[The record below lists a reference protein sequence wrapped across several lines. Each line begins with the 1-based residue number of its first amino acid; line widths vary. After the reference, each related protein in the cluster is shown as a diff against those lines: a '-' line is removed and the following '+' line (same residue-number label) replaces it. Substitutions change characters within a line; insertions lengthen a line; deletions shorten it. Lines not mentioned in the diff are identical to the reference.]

1 MAPAPRCGQA
11 PAVGRVFA
19 FLLALTCACALAA
32 GARADTPAVDNSI
45 FKGAGVF
52 IDNYGNFPGPWA
64 LADELEKNHFT
75 WVALHVHN
83 GLYLLDR
90 NDQWIEVL
98 REHGLKVGGW
108 GYEDEHP
115 VISAALA
122 DLAVRQYRL
131 DFYIAD
137 AEAPYTQTKK
147 IKGWKRSQQFVNTFR
162 WLQPTLPA
170 AMTTYG
176 AAIAPWV
183 LPIDFAAWRNGNF
196 DLLPQAYY
204 NQFPKVYRPDMTV
217 SHAERAG
224 WSLDRVHP
232 VIGVYRKYPASNY
245 VPLLQAAGATGFS
258 VWLGDQATFADY
270 AALGVLTH

>member
-11 PAVGRVFA
+11 PAVGRVLA
-19 FLLALTCACALAA
+19 FFLALTCACALAA
-32 GARADTPAVDNSI
+32 GARAETPAVDNSI

-52 IDNYGNFPGPWA
+52 IDIYGNFPGPWA

-83 GLYLLDR
+83 GLYQLDR
-90 NDQWIEVL
+90 NDEWIEVL

-108 GYEDEHP
+108 GYEEEHP

-122 DLAVRQYRL
+122 DLAVRKFDL
-131 DFYIAD
+131 GFYIAD

-147 IKGWKRSQQFVNTFR
+147 IKGWKRSQQFINTFR

-170 AMTTYG
+170 AVTTYG
-176 AAIAPWV
+176 AAVAPWV

-204 NQFPKVYRPDMTV
+204 HQFPKLDRPDMTV
-217 SHAERAG
+217 LHAKRAG
-224 WSLDRVHP
+224 WSIDRVRP
-232 VIGVYRKYPASNY
+232 VVVVYRKYPAS
-245 VPLLQAAGATGFS
+245 
-258 VWLGDQATFADY
+258 
-270 AALGVLTH
+270 

>member
-1 MAPAPRCGQA
+1 MAPAAARGQA
-11 PAVGRVFA
+11 PAVVRVFA
-19 FLLALTCACALAA
+19 FLVALTCACALAA
-32 GARADTPAVDNSI
+32 GARADAPAGDNSI

-64 LADELEKNHFT
+64 LADELEKNHFS

-83 GLYLLDR
+83 GLNQLDG
-90 NDQWIEVL
+90 NEQWIEVL

-108 GYEDEHP
+108 GYEEEHP
-115 VISAALA
+115 VISAVLA
-122 DLAVRQYRL
+122 DLAVKQYGL

-147 IKGWKRSQQFVNTFR
+147 IKGWGRSKRFVDTFR

-170 AMTTYG
+170 ALTTYG
-176 AAIAPWV
+176 AATAPWV
-183 LPIDFAAWRNGNF
+183 LPIDFATWRNAGF

-217 SHAERAG
+217 AHASRAG
-224 WSLDRVHP
+224 WPLERVHP
-232 VIGVYRKYPASNY
+232 
-245 VPLLQAAGATGFS
+245 
-258 VWLGDQATFADY
+258 
-270 AALGVLTH
+270 